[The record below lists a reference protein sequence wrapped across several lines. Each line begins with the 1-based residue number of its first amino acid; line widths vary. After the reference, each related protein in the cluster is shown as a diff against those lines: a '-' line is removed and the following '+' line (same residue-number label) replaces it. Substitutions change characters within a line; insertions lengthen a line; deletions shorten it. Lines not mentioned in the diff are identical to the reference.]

1 MSAAVWMK
9 FGREMLNHVENSKY
23 YCKNITKD
31 SQHSDILAM
40 CCKVILSF
48 VMFAVLDLR
57 VGGCRR

>member
-1 MSAAVWMK
+1 MK